1 MFLLIADWK
10 WRGRRSVCLWPGS
23 HRISYPGCSDRRK
36 PGCTCQSR
44 RDLPSKERGVS
55 ESLKYL
61 LDFWQNMLD
70 IKDKLC
76 FLSCFQG
83 VTHQQWYLFND
94 FLIEP
99 IDKVKI
105 SNIRK
110 IPTYPIMKRPH
121 VYSHSEFCKCVICD
135 PELCCYNVSPLGR
148 ISSVWCEL
156 EASCCTLL
164 RQEELPSQVRFAK
177 YVIIH
182 LTEWTFGLLTKM
194 L

>member
-1 MFLLIADWK
+1 MTLEFFLNDLAQIKCVLFLLIADWK
-10 WRGRRSVCLWPGS
+10 WEGRRSVCLWPGC

-36 PGCTCQSR
+36 PGSTYQSG

-61 LDFWQNMLD
+61 LDFWHNMLD
-70 IKDKLC
+70 IRDKLC

-105 SNIRK
+105 PNIRQ

-121 VYSHSEFCKCVICD
+121 VYTHSEFSIPTGNASYVTLNCVAIC
-135 PELCCYNVSPLGR
+135 L
-148 ISSVWCEL
+148 
-156 EASCCTLL
+156 
-164 RQEELPSQVRFAK
+164 
-177 YVIIH
+177 H
-182 LTEWTFGLLTKM
+182 
-194 L
+194 